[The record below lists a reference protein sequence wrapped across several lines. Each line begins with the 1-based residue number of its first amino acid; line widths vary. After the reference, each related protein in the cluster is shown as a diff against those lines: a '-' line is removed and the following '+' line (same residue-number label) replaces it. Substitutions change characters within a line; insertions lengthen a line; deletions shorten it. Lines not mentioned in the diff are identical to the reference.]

1 MKERNVAVRGPLAP
15 YASDAARSR
24 GRLYPE
30 PPSRTRSDFQRD
42 RDRIIHCTAFRRLAH
57 KTQVFVPLD
66 GDHFRTR
73 LTHTIEVG
81 QIARALARAL
91 RVDEDLAE
99 AVALAHDLGHTPF
112 GHAGEGALEAC
123 MAPYGGFDHNAQA
136 LRVVTLLERRYA
148 RYDGL
153 DLTWETLEGIVKH
166 NGPLLPSARD
176 EPPFPH
182 PEERAKPASRRTR
195 EGIAPATAGS
205 SSFET
210 PPSISGLP
218 EIDIQIRM
226 SGKPDMRAAPQDEEP
241 RAGEARRRSL
251 ARYISEFDAIFPLNL
266 SSFASVEAQAAAQAD
281 DIAYIGHDIDDGLRA
296 ELFSLEDIARTPFI
310 AGVLTHIRD
319 EHPRLERHRVI
330 HELVRRVITAFVED
344 AIGES
349 LRRIARVAP
358 KSADEARAAGETLV
372 GLSPPMAE
380 AERHIKAFLFAN
392 MYRHEKITGVWER
405 ARDAISRLFPAFF
418 ENPGLMPD
426 EWAAQAV
433 ALAGADRAVVVADY
447 IAGMTDR
454 YALNEVKRVFGG

>member
-1 MKERNVAVRGPLAP
+1 MKGAHVAVRGPLAA

-24 GRLYPE
+24 GRLYAE
-30 PPSRTRSDFQRD
+30 APSPTRSEFQRD

-166 NGPLLPSARD
+166 NGPLVRRDADPDSPLPHR
-176 EPPFPH
+176 
-182 PEERAKPASRRTR
+182 
-195 EGIAPATAGS
+195 
-205 SSFET
+205 
-210 PPSISGLP
+210 
-218 EIDIQIRM
+218 
-226 SGKPDMRAAPQDEEP
+226 EEP
-241 RAGEARRRSL
+241 AAGVACVRSL
-251 ARYISEFDAIFPLNL
+251 SRYIAAFDATFPLDL
-266 SSFASVEAQAAAQAD
+266 STFASIEAQAAAQAD

-296 ELFSLEDIARTPFI
+296 ELFSLDDIARTPFI
-310 AGVLTHIRD
+310 AGVLAHVRD
-319 EHPRLERHRVI
+319 EHPGLERPRVI

-349 LRRIARVAP
+349 QRRIARVAP
-358 KSADEARAAGETLV
+358 ARADDVRGAAETLV

-380 AERHIKAFLFAN
+380 AERDIKAFLFAN
-392 MYRHEKITGVWER
+392 MYRHEKVLGVWER

-418 ENPGLMPD
+418 EKPELMPA
-426 EWAAQAV
+426 EWAAQAI
-433 ALAGADRAVVVADY
+433 ALEDADRAVVVADY

>member
-1 MKERNVAVRGPLAP
+1 MKGAHMAVRGPLAA

-24 GRLYPE
+24 GRLYAE
-30 PPSRTRSDFQRD
+30 APSPTRSEFQRD

-91 RVDEDLAE
+91 RCDEDLAE

-166 NGPLLPSARD
+166 NGPLLKRD
-176 EPPFPH
+176 ADPDLLLPH
-182 PEERAKPASRRTR
+182 PEERAT
-195 EGIAPATAGS
+195 GATS
-205 SSFET
+205 CRPLS
-210 PPSISGLP
+210 
-218 EIDIQIRM
+218 
-226 SGKPDMRAAPQDEEP
+226 
-241 RAGEARRRSL
+241 
-251 ARYISEFDAIFPLNL
+251 RYIAAFDATFPLDL
-266 SSFASVEAQAAAQAD
+266 STFASIEAQAAAQAD

-296 ELFSLEDIARTPFI
+296 ELFSLDDIARTPFI
-310 AGVLTHIRD
+310 AGVLAHVRH
-319 EHPRLERHRVI
+319 EHPGLERARVI

-349 LRRIARVAP
+349 QRRIARLAP
-358 KSADEARAAGETLV
+358 VSADDVRRAGETLV

-380 AERHIKAFLFAN
+380 AQREIKAFLFAN
-392 MYRHEKITGVWER
+392 MYRHEKVLGVWER

-418 ENPGLMPD
+418 ERPELMPA
-426 EWAAQAV
+426 EWAAQAIP
-433 ALAGADRAVVVADY
+433 LQNADRAVVVADY